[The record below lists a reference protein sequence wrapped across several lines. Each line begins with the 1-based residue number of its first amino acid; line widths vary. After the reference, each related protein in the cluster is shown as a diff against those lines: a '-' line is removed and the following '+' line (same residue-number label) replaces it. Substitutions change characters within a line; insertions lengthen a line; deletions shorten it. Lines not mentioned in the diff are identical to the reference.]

1 MTSIKTEVLLLTRN
15 YVRSGGK
22 FNRKQQLQRMLAFTS
37 FCQDQGAKDL
47 AQVGQKHVMA
57 YYRDNKNL
65 SHPTIYN
72 HFLAITKLF
81 ELALKNPPPRPY
93 RTELIRYVN
102 A

>member
-1 MTSIKTEVLLLTRN
+1 MTRIKTEVLLLTRN

-57 YYRDNKNL
+57 YYRDNKTF
-65 SHPTIYN
+65 SHPTLYN
-72 HFLAITKLF
+72 HFLAIAKLF
-81 ELALKNPPPRPY
+81 ELAGKKEPPRPFK
-93 RTELIRYVN
+93 